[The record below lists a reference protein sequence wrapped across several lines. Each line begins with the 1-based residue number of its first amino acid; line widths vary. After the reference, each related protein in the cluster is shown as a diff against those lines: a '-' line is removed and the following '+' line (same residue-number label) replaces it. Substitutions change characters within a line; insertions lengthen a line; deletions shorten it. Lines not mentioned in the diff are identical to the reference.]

1 MHFWAQVRD
10 GGWIEDQQGQG
21 LIEFKTLELCWGGFI
36 TPSDDETVVR
46 MRTLREQT
54 GGRTL

>member
-10 GGWIEDQQGQG
+10 GGWIEDQQGRG
-21 LIEFKTLELCWGGFI
+21 LREFKTLELCWGGFI

-46 MRTLREQT
+46 MRTLKEQT